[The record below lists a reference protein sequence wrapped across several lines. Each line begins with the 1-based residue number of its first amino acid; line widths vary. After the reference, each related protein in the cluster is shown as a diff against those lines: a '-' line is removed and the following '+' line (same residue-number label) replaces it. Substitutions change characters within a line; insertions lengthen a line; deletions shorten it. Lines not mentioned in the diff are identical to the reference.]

1 MPEITR
7 FFGII
12 IRMYV
17 NDHEPSHIHCI
28 YGERESVFD
37 LKSMEFNDNNLSPR
51 AQKLV
56 IEWAEQ
62 YRYQLLEMWFT
73 KQIRKL
79 PPLE

>member
-1 MPEITR
+1 
-7 FFGII
+7 
-12 IRMYV
+12 MYV

-28 YGERESVFD
+28 YGEKESVFD
-37 LKSMEFNDNNLSPR
+37 LKNMQFTDENLGSR

-56 IEWAEQ
+56 IEWANL

-73 KQIRKL
+73 KQIKKL

>member
-1 MPEITR
+1 MPEISR

-12 IRMYV
+12 YF
-17 NDHEPSHIHCI
+17 NEHEPSHIHCV
-28 YGERESVFD
+28 YGGKESVYNLRDMKFD
-37 LKSMEFNDNNLSPR
+37 DNNFSSR
-51 AQKLV
+51 AQRLV

-73 KQIRKL
+73 KEIKKL

>member
-7 FFGII
+7 FYGII
-12 IRMYV
+12 IRMFV

-28 YGERESVFD
+28 YGEKESIFD
-37 LKSMEFNDNNLSPR
+37 LKTMMFTDNKFSPR

-56 IEWAEQ
+56 AEWAGL

-73 KQIRKL
+73 KQIKKL